1 MPFNQTKIYNE
12 LLDIL
17 SLNEAQ
23 RTKSLR
29 LIFER
34 DFVDK
39 SPVFQKKEIYPTPQA
54 NGEIPMD
61 TLFRHLTTE
70 MQDTQTRHRIFEK
83 DRSMRLHWVRFH
95 LGEKKR
101 DNMLLFSVKEPEGY
115 RTYYYDKDEKYVIV
129 LEPMRD
135 GYYKSRMRHISKI
148 CRIPISLTQMSYE
161 LIAKIYL
168 FDI

>member
-17 SLNEAQ
+17 SLNEVQ

-39 SPVFQKKEIYPTPQA
+39 SPVFQKKDIYPTPQA

-70 MQDTQTRHRIFEK
+70 MQDTQTSSFHQGILRGRSYQRKSQEVSK
-83 DRSMRLHWVRFH
+83 D
-95 LGEKKR
+95 
-101 DNMLLFSVKEPEGY
+101 
-115 RTYYYDKDEKYVIV
+115 
-129 LEPMRD
+129 
-135 GYYKSRMRHISKI
+135 
-148 CRIPISLTQMSYE
+148 
-161 LIAKIYL
+161 
-168 FDI
+168 

>member
-70 MQDTQTRHRIFEK
+70 MQDTQTRHRVFEK

-95 LGEKKR
+95 LDEKKR
-101 DNMLLFSVKEPEGY
+101 ENMLLFSVKEPEGN

-129 LEPMRD
+129 LEPMRN
-135 GYYKSRMRHISKI
+135 GEAYYL
-148 CRIPISLTQMSYE
+148 LTAYYIKGNDAQRDKMIKKYKRRLKE
-161 LIAKIYL
+161 IL
-168 FDI
+168 

>member
-70 MQDTQTRHRIFEK
+70 MQDTQDPVHRQQAF
-83 DRSMRLHWVRFH
+83 RVGTSSSTVPVC
-95 LGEKKR
+95 
-101 DNMLLFSVKEPEGY
+101 VKHRERGSLRY
-115 RTYYYDKDEKYVIV
+115 NLYD
-129 LEPMRD
+129 
-135 GYYKSRMRHISKI
+135 
-148 CRIPISLTQMSYE
+148 
-161 LIAKIYL
+161 A
-168 FDI
+168 